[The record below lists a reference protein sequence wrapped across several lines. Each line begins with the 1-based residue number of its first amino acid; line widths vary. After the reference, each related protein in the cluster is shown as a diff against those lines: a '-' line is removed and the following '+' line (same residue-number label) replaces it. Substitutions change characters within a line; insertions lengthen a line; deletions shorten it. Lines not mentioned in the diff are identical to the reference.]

1 MGRRR
6 VTGDS
11 HRKSETYAKMGRL
24 LNNLHSWP
32 AAVGFAHL
40 KALEACLTC
49 DPLQW
54 ISGGFLPLAKP
65 ESKDEQAYS
74 VVEAGCGSCVPRLR

>member
-11 HRKSETYAKMGRL
+11 HRKSETYAKMG
-24 LNNLHSWP
+24 
-32 AAVGFAHL
+32 FAHL

-49 DPLQW
+49 EPLQW
-54 ISGGFLPLAKP
+54 ISGGFFPLAKP
-65 ESKDEQAYS
+65 ESKDEQAYC
-74 VVEAGCGSCVPRLR
+74 VVEAGCGSCMPRLR

>member
-40 KALEACLTC
+40 KALEACLTY

-54 ISGGFLPLAKP
+54 ISGGFFFHWQK
-65 ESKDEQAYS
+65 
-74 VVEAGCGSCVPRLR
+74 